1 MLGVK
6 WTMSFASGICD
17 TFQINLS
24 WRVLLYCTPRKSW
37 PKPIKLKE
45 FRSPT
50 LKMALHVS
58 VWGRHVIFFRLHC
71 FFWSAVL
78 SWKTSPRSGKY
89 WTDSRVCLA
98 FEMPPQISTVR
109 IPWLKPWWI
118 CACLCLYLKMR
129 CFSLCFKM
137 IFGVKLCLLIC
148 RPSTKHF
155 LMTIG
160 HDSVH
165 ITWLLVTY
173 EG

>member
-1 MLGVK
+1 
-6 WTMSFASGICD
+6 MSFTSGICD
-17 TFQINLS
+17 TFKINLS
-24 WRVLLYCTPRKSW
+24 WRVLLYWTPRKSW

-45 FRSPT
+45 FRFTHPQNGFACFCMGT
-50 LKMALHVS
+50 ARDILLLH
-58 VWGRHVIFFRLHC
+58 R

-78 SWKTSPRSGKY
+78 SWKNSPRSGKY

-109 IPWLKPWWI
+109 IPWLKPRWM

-129 CFSLCFKM
+129 YFSLCFKM
-137 IFGVKLCLLIC
+137 IIGVKLCLLIY
-148 RPSTKHF
+148 RPSTKLF
-155 LMTIG
+155 IMTIG